1 MRSVRLKRPLS
12 HHFIIVS
19 YIATP
24 IINLLL
30 VSLSLGIPL
39 GAAASRV
46 LAGYGPL
53 VAAWLATAP
62 VAGACLYLL
71 NRASWYIFLV
81 HAGIILAGAVMTLGL
96 HWLGDVSA
104 IPRLSQAVFLAGN
117 VMRIAFVGY
126 VLQKDFRAPY
136 FHILQRSFR
145 ATRRLSVTVSIIL
158 DGEACQTEDLSAGGC
173 FVARPAPKRG
183 AGERLGV
190 RLDCG
195 VAELR
200 CEGQVMRSSPDGL
213 GVRFIRLSRRDRLAL
228 RLMIARRM
236 VRRQQARG

>member
-1 MRSVRLKRPLS
+1 MRSLRVKRPLP

-24 IINLLL
+24 LINVVL

-39 GAAASRV
+39 GAAAGRV
-46 LAGYGPL
+46 LVGYGPI

-81 HAGIILAGAVMTLGL
+81 HAGVILAGTVTTLGL
-96 HWLGDVSA
+96 HSLGDMSA
-104 IPRLSQAVFLAGN
+104 IPRLSQVVFLAGN
-117 VMRIAFVGY
+117 VTRIAFVGY

-136 FHILQRSFR
+136 FHILQHGFR
-145 ATRRLSVTVSIIL
+145 ATRRFSVIVPIIL
-158 DGEACQTEDLSAGGC
+158 DGETFRTEDLSVGGC
-173 FVARPAPKRG
+173 FVAPPAPDRG

-200 CEGQVMRSSPDGL
+200 CVGQVMHRSPEGL
-213 GVRFIRLSRRDRLAL
+213 GVRFIGLSRQDRLAL
-228 RLMIARRM
+228 RRMLARRM
-236 VRRQQARG
+236 VRRRQAR

>member
-1 MRSVRLKRPLS
+1 MKRPLP

-24 IINLLL
+24 LVNLAL

-39 GAAASRV
+39 QLAAGRV

-81 HAGIILAGAVMTLGL
+81 HAGISFRGRHDHRSALARRCVRHPSAFPSL
-96 HWLGDVSA
+96 VS
-104 IPRLSQAVFLAGN
+104 RGN
-117 VMRIAFVGY
+117 VIRIAFVGY
-126 VLQKDFRAPY
+126 VLQRDVRAPY

-145 ATRRLSVTVSIIL
+145 AARRLSLTVPIIL
-158 DGEACQTEDLSAGGC
+158 DGEAFRTADPSPGGS
-173 FVARPAPKRG
+173 FVARPAPQRG
-183 AGERLGV
+183 AGSGLASGWMRRTEV
-190 RLDCG
+190 RC
-195 VAELR
+195 A
-200 CEGQVMRSSPDGL
+200 GQVMRSSPT
-213 GVRFIRLSRRDRLAL
+213 A
-228 RLMIARRM
+228 
-236 VRRQQARG
+236 

>member
-1 MRSVRLKRPLS
+1 MRIKRPLP

-24 IINLLL
+24 LMNLLL
-30 VSLSLGIPL
+30 LSLSLGVPL
-39 GAAASRV
+39 DVAAGRV
-46 LAGYGPL
+46 LVGYGPL

-71 NRASWYIFLV
+71 NRASWYIFLA
-81 HAGIILAGAVMTLGL
+81 HAGVILAGAVMTLSL

-104 IPRLSQAVFLAGN
+104 IPRLSQVVFLAGN
-117 VMRIAFVGY
+117 VIRIAFVGY

-145 ATRRLSVTVSIIL
+145 AARRLSMTVPIIL
-158 DGEACQTEDLSAGGC
+158 DGEACRTEDLSTTGC
-173 FVARPAPKRG
+173 FVARPAPERG
-183 AGERLGV
+183 AGERVGV

-200 CEGQVMRSSPDGL
+200 CTGQVMRSSPDGL
-213 GVRFIRLSRRDRLAL
+213 GVRFIRLSRRDRLAV
-228 RLMIARRM
+228 RLMLARQM
-236 VRRQQARG
+236 VRRR